1 MTITDTRPA
10 LPHDALLTLAR
21 KIEAAAPD
29 GDRVRLEHAA
39 RRLLDELV
47 HHVTA
52 ERGALLHVPPAEHR
66 LLARGQQRIVD
77 LIVDLAR
84 ATTTPEP
91 CACDDVADL
100 VYSLLTLQADD
111 ERRTFGRAYRLER
124 SSTMSVTEPL
134 RHEHADLYPHLDELD
149 VVAARLGDWN
159 GERAHQ
165 LAAVVA
171 FLREHLVP
179 HARAEEA
186 ALYPMVEQVM
196 SAPGATDTMQADHV
210 EIVRRIDQLAAT
222 IATVGNGPPAAPQT
236 EELRGQLYG
245 LSAILRLH
253 FAKEEEVLLP
263 VLDAHLS
270 PADAAQL
277 FAKMGAVAH
286 PHEGPTT

>member
-1 MTITDTRPA
+1 
-10 LPHDALLTLAR
+10 
-21 KIEAAAPD
+21 
-29 GDRVRLEHAA
+29 
-39 RRLLDELV
+39 
-47 HHVTA
+47 
-52 ERGALLHVPPAEHR
+52 
-66 LLARGQQRIVD
+66 
-77 LIVDLAR
+77 
-84 ATTTPEP
+84 
-91 CACDDVADL
+91 
-100 VYSLLTLQADD
+100 
-111 ERRTFGRAYRLER
+111 
-124 SSTMSVTEPL
+124 MSVTEPL

-149 VVAARLGDWN
+149 AVAARIGDWN
-159 GERAHQ
+159 AERAHQ

-196 SAPGATDTMQADHV
+196 RAPGATDTMQADHV
-210 EIVRRIDQLAAT
+210 EIVRRIERLAAT

-270 PADAAQL
+270 PDDATHL
-277 FAKMGAVAH
+277 FAEMSAAAH
-286 PHEGPTT
+286 SHEGPTT